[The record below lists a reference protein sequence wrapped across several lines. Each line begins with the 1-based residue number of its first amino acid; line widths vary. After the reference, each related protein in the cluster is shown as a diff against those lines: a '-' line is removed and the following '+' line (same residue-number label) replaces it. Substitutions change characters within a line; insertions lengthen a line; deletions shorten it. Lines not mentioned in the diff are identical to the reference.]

1 MKIGRVLAKGLLA
14 FSLFLACAGLV
25 AGCGGSDAEKEI
37 RDTVDTLTGKATV
50 EASSRLKKQITDLE
64 SYQAEKVRQEAGR
77 PAGEDAGSAEEGE

>member
-14 FSLFLACAGLV
+14 FSLCLACAGLV
-25 AGCGGSDAEKEI
+25 AGCGGSDAEKGI
-37 RDTVDTLTGKATV
+37 RGTVDTLAGKATV
-50 EASSRLKKQITDLE
+50 EASSRLKKQITDME